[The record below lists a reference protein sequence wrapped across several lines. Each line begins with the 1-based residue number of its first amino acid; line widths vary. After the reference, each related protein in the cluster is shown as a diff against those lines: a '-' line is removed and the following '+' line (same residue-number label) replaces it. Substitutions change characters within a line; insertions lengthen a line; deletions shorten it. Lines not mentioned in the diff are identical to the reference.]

1 VALKNLK
8 KNLAPGNFV
17 RRPGAGRRRKELTEP
32 GLQAAFDGVIDGH
45 TAGCPVVG
53 VRWTYLNKNEIVGNL
68 MEKGIQAGRGIVAR
82 LLGNADLGQR
92 KISKALTMKE
102 EIAGRNEQFEQIAA
116 YKKEYLGNDWPVLSI
131 DTKKKEQLGRFYRE
145 GQVLSDKAVKSNDH
159 DFPSFSPGKV
169 VPYGVYDVGRNEGH
183 LLLGQSDDTAEFN
196 VACLRQ
202 YWEVHGAALYH
213 NNEPI
218 LVLADGGGSNA
229 SANRL
234 FKQELQVFA
243 DDIGRPIRVAHYPP
257 YCSKYNPIEH
267 RLFPF
272 ITKAWNGVML
282 DGIDTMVRL
291 VEERT
296 KNLKSKIKI
305 SVCKIEKAFKKG
317 VTVYDDYLEHMDI
330 VFDEI
335 NKKWNYWI
343 TPLGYITTVNI

>member
-1 VALKNLK
+1 MA
-8 KNLAPGNFV
+8 
-17 RRPGAGRRRKELTEP
+17 EP
-32 GLQAAFDGVIDGH
+32 GLQAAFDTVIDAH
-45 TAGCPVVG
+45 TAGCPVAG
-53 VRWTYLNKNEIVGNL
+53 VRWTYLNKNEIACNL
-68 MEKGIQAGRGIVAR
+68 LEIGIQAGRGIVTR
-82 LLGNADLGQR
+82 LLEKAGLGQR

-102 EIAGRNEQFEQIAA
+102 GIEGRNEQFEQIAA
-116 YKKEYLGNDWPVLSI
+116 YKKEYLGHGWPVLSI

-145 GQVLSDKAVKSNDH
+145 GQVFSDKAVKSNDH
-159 DFPSFSPGKV
+159 DFASFSPGKV
-169 VPYGVYDVGRNEGH
+169 VPYGVYNVGRNEGY

-202 YWEVHGAALYH
+202 YWEVHGAALYGSR
-213 NNEPI
+213 EPI

-243 DDIGRPIRVAHYPP
+243 DDIGRPIRVAHFPP

-267 RLFPF
+267 RFFPL

-282 DGIDTMVRL
+282 DCIDTMVRL

-296 KNLKSKIKI
+296 MNLKSKIKI
-305 SVCKIEKAFKKG
+305 SVDKIDRAFKKG
-317 VTVYDDYLEHMDI
+317 VTVYDDYLDYMDI
-330 VFDEI
+330 VFDKI